1 MAAAAAAASPMTSEP
16 KITAAVVE
24 ALSEKRQEPDWLRR
38 RRLEAWEAFER
49 LPIQLP
55 PDSPTAKHYTKLT
68 QLKMEGFTPIGL
80 DGKGPKAAIP
90 AMPVLEEFEALAV
103 VEGTQA
109 KRVFLSEGLRA
120 QGVIFTDLVTA
131 AQRHS
136 QLVEKYLNS
145 PTLHGVPSGERK
157 PTAFHAALWSG
168 GMFLYVPAQVQIPE
182 PIQVIHKAQAPGC
195 ALSTHTLIL
204 AEPGSMLTYV
214 DGYASPPGTPEA
226 LHTEIQE
233 VHVGEGAAVHFYSL
247 QNWSQS
253 AVDFSHR
260 KAVVAKDAHMSWV
273 VGNIGSHLTVSQ
285 VENVLAGTGASGQNL
300 GVFLGHGEQHE
311 DISANA
317 SHLAPHTQNTILT
330 KGVVTDA
337 ATSVYRGHIFI
348 DQPAGDTD
356 SQLSGATL
364 LLSDQAHANA
374 VPSLEIKTN
383 NVKAKHA
390 AYVTNLDQDQ
400 IFYVMSRGIE
410 RRQAERIVVD
420 GFFEPVL
427 SRIRGPLVR
436 ALFQRPLQE
445 RMRHGGY

>member
-1 MAAAAAAASPMTSEP
+1 MVAAAAAPAVSEP

-24 ALSEKRQEPDWLRR
+24 ALAERRQEPDWLRR
-38 RRLEAWEAFER
+38 RRLEAWEAFEK
-49 LPIQLP
+49 LPLQLP
-55 PDSPTAKHYTKLT
+55 ADSPTVKHYTKLT

-80 DGKGPKAAIP
+80 NGRGSKAVVP

-103 VEGTQA
+103 LEGTQT
-109 KRVFLSEGLRA
+109 KRAFLSEGLRS

-131 AQRHS
+131 AQRHP
-136 QLVEKYLNS
+136 QLVEKYLLS
-145 PTLHGVPSGERK
+145 RTLHGVPPDEQK
-157 PTAFHAALWSG
+157 PAAFHSALWTG
-168 GMFLYVPAQVQIPE
+168 GMFLYVPAHVQIPE
-182 PIQVIHKAQAPGC
+182 PVQVIHKAQAPGC
-195 ALSTHTLIL
+195 ALSTHTLII
-204 AEPGSMLTYV
+204 AEPGSMVTYV

-233 VHVGEGAAVHFYSL
+233 AHVGEGAAVHFYSL

-253 AVDFSHR
+253 AVDFSYR
-260 KAVVAKDAHMSWV
+260 KAVVHKDAHMSWV
-273 VGNIGSHLTVSQ
+273 VGNLGSHLTVSR
-285 VENVLAGTGASGQNL
+285 VENVLAGPGASGQNL
-300 GVFLGHGEQHE
+300 GLFLGHGEQHE

-317 SHLAPHTQNTILT
+317 AHLAPHTQNTILT

-364 LLSDQAHANA
+364 LLSEHAHANA

-410 RRQAERIVVD
+410 RPQAERIVVD

-427 SRIRGPLVR
+427 SKIRGPAVR
-436 ALFQRPLQE
+436 ALFHRPVEE